1 MTTRDYQKRAP
12 VAIFFAYFKPH
23 KKLFLFDMVCAFGI
37 AIIDLAF
44 PFITRWSLYDLLPN
58 NDYHTFFI
66 AMTCVALAFF
76 LRAVLTYIVA
86 FWGHTFGILVEA
98 DIRSDLFRHMQ
109 SLSFGYFDQNRT
121 GQLMSRLT
129 SDLFDI
135 TELAHHGPEDVLISA
150 VTIIGAL
157 IMMFTIQWQL
167 ALVIAVMIPL
177 FLMVVWKRRREMATA
192 SAQVKK
198 KIATI
203 STDIESGI
211 SGIRTTKAF
220 ASEGA
225 EIKKFETANDSFKT
239 SKKQF
244 HKAMGKFIGTMEFFL
259 CVLPLAVIAFGGY
272 LVMEGQMA
280 TIDIIVFNMYVAT
293 FISPMRKL
301 ATFAELFANGSA
313 GFLRFVELMGTESA
327 LQDAPDATTMEHVK
341 GNITVDDVH
350 FAYQNEAVLHGV
362 SLTIPQGETVAV
374 VGPSGG
380 GKSTLCQLIPR
391 FYDVTSGAITIDGQD
406 IRTVTQQS
414 LRRNI
419 GIVQQDVFLFAGSV
433 LENIRYG
440 RPDASVEEV
449 IEAAKMAEIY
459 NDICAMPQGFDT
471 YVGER
476 GVMLSG
482 GQKQRISI
490 ARIFLKNPP
499 ILILDEATSALD
511 TVTEH
516 RIQETFETLTQGRT
530 CLIIAHRL
538 STVRHANR
546 IVVVEN
552 GLIVEQGSHED
563 LLAQNGAYAALV
575 ATQKL
580 AANG

>member
-1 MTTRDYQKRAP
+1 MTTRDYQKRSP

-23 KKLFLFDMVCAFGI
+23 KKLFIFDMVCAFTI
-37 AIIDLAF
+37 AIIDLTF

-58 NDYHTFFI
+58 NDYNTFFI

-76 LRAVLTYIVA
+76 LRAVLTYVVA

-109 SLSFGYFDQNRT
+109 SLSFGYFDKNRT

-150 VTIIGAL
+150 VTITGAL
-157 IMMFTIQWQL
+157 VMMFTIQWQL

-177 FLMVVWKRRREMATA
+177 FLTVVWKRRREMAAA
-192 SAQVKK
+192 SSQVKK

-225 EIKKFETANDSFKT
+225 EIQKFESANDSFKT

-244 HKAMGKFIGTMEFFL
+244 HKAMGRFIGTMEFFL
-259 CVLPLAVIAFGGY
+259 CTLPLAVIAVGGY
-272 LVMEGQMA
+272 LVMEGQMQ

-293 FISPMRKL
+293 FITPMRKL

-313 GFLRFVELMGTESA
+313 GFLRFVELMGTEPS
-327 LQDAPDATTMEHVK
+327 LQDAPDAATMDNVK

-350 FAYQNEAVLHGV
+350 FAYQNETVLHGI
-362 SLTIPQGETVAV
+362 SLDIPKGETIAV

-391 FYDVTSGAITIDGQD
+391 FYDVTSGAISIDGQD

-440 RPDASVEEV
+440 RPDATVEEV

-459 NDICAMPQGFDT
+459 NDICGMPQGFDT

-516 RIQETFETLTQGRT
+516 RIQETFEKLTQGRT

-552 GLIVEQGSHED
+552 GLIVEQGSHEE
-563 LLAQNGAYAALV
+563 LLSQDGAYAALV

-580 AANG
+580 TNG